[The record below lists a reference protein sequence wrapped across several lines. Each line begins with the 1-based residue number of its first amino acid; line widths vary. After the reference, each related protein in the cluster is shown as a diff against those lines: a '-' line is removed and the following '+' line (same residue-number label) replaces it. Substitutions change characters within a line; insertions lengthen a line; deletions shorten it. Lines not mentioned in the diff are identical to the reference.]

1 MSQLA
6 VLPGNDRRRVAAFA
20 ECRNLW
26 RPRDGFSIGPVRTG
40 QGPSSNG
47 VLGVPFALLLSDARI
62 VPGRPSNTMKPNPII
77 QSFYLG
83 SIIGAKVDGISL
95 MQVHPLDPY
104 TLINVPSE
112 SPEASPRSKRVP
124 SSATNGNSRRT
135 RQRPAF
141 TSDETRHHF
150 AIEALDK
157 SGPFRRQPYLYM
169 CVRCKWMFRINDTRG
184 SVIALDGLG
193 RELHEPEN
201 AKRVVTFHRG
211 PCPAFPVV
219 EYSVV
224 ETERESAFAGYLS
237 RFVKA
242 VHSLTQLSRH
252 RSREQTTS

>member
-1 MSQLA
+1 M
-6 VLPGNDRRRVAAFA
+6 PGARSRRS
-20 ECRNLW
+20 L
-26 RPRDGFSIGPVRTG
+26 DGGIYRGRAMFFSFGQIRTI
-40 QGPSSNG
+40 QGASSKG
-47 VLGVPFALLLSDARI
+47 VLGVPFALLVCEWANRR
-62 VPGRPSNTMKPNPII
+62 RPTINTMKPNPILE
-77 QSFYLG
+77 SFFLG
-83 SIIGAKVDGISL
+83 SILGAKVDGISL

-104 TLINVPSE
+104 TLVNIPSD
-112 SPEASPRSKRVP
+112 SPEAHPQSKKIP
-124 SSATNGNSRRT
+124 GSTTNGYSRRI
-135 RQRPAF
+135 RQKPAF

-193 RELHEPEN
+193 RQLQEPEN

-211 PCPAFPVV
+211 PCPAFPIV

-224 ETERESAFAGYLS
+224 ETQHESTFAGYLS

-252 RSREQTTS
+252 RSREQTIS

>member
-1 MSQLA
+1 MVFQVLKSEPSKRFFPNDA
-6 VLPGNDRRRVAAFA
+6 VGAAFA
-20 ECRNLW
+20 HL
-26 RPRDGFSIGPVRTG
+26 
-40 QGPSSNG
+40 
-47 VLGVPFALLLSDARI
+47 VLGRASRR
-62 VPGRPSNTMKPNPII
+62 RPTIHMMKPNPII
-77 QSFYLG
+77 ESFFPA
-83 SIIGAKVDGISL
+83 SILGAKVDGISL

-104 TLINVPSE
+104 TLLNIPSD
-112 SPEASPRSKRVP
+112 SSEAHPRARGI
-124 SSATNGNSRRT
+124 SSYATNGNGRRT

-193 RELHEPEN
+193 RQLQEPEN

-224 ETERESAFAGYLS
+224 EIQRESIFAGYLS
-237 RFVKA
+237 RFVRA
-242 VHSLTQLSRH
+242 LHGFTQLGSH
-252 RSREQTTS
+252 RSDDRSEHTLS

>member
-1 MSQLA
+1 MQL
-6 VLPGNDRRRVAAFA
+6 
-20 ECRNLW
+20 
-26 RPRDGFSIGPVRTG
+26 
-40 QGPSSNG
+40 
-47 VLGVPFALLLSDARI
+47 
-62 VPGRPSNTMKPNPII
+62 
-77 QSFYLG
+77 
-83 SIIGAKVDGISL
+83 
-95 MQVHPLDPY
+95 HPLDPY
-104 TLINVPSE
+104 TLLNIPSD
-112 SPEASPRSKRVP
+112 SPEAHPRAKRIP
-124 SSATNGNSRRT
+124 SSATNGNGRRT

-193 RELHEPEN
+193 RQLQEPEN

-224 ETERESAFAGYLS
+224 ETERESTFAGYLF
-237 RFVKA
+237 RFVKT
-242 VHSLTQLSRH
+242 VQSLTQLGRH
-252 RSREQTTS
+252 RGHGRREQTIS

>member
-1 MSQLA
+1 MVFQL
-6 VLPGNDRRRVAAFA
+6 VTL
-20 ECRNLW
+20 
-26 RPRDGFSIGPVRTG
+26 RTK
-40 QGPSSNG
+40 QGASSKDA
-47 VLGVPFALLLSDARI
+47 LGVPFALLVCERANRR
-62 VPGRPSNTMKPNPII
+62 RPTTNTMKPNPII
-77 QSFYLG
+77 ESFFPG
-83 SIIGAKVDGISL
+83 SILGAKVDGISL
-95 MQVHPLDPY
+95 MQVYPLDPY
-104 TLINVPSE
+104 TLLNIPSD
-112 SPEASPRSKRVP
+112 SPESRPQSKRIPGP
-124 SSATNGNSRRT
+124 STNGSSRRT

-193 RELHEPEN
+193 RELQEPEN

-224 ETERESAFAGYLS
+224 ETQRESAFAGYLS

-242 VHSLTQLSRH
+242 VQSLTQLGRH
-252 RSREQTTS
+252 RGHGHREPTIS